1 MKKTIFLFI
10 AIFFSS
16 LVIAQRYTDGRA
28 YIDFHMRLEKDIFG
42 NFKYRGDRGFI
53 ATLSKNVFDDITYED
68 SNNNKLVYK
77 NKFLIKMD
85 NGNMSIFQDLI
96 RYFSNKKDLKE
107 EFEIDVF
114 DKLKYK
120 NSKNFKASLS
130 KNIFDDVEYE
140 DSNGN
145 KIVYKQKFITLFRLT
160 EMRNLDAYLF
170 LDMVYTLL
178 NEKNFKEEYEVDI
191 FDNVVYTSSDGE
203 KMKMDKEMALRYYKL
218 KQRTRGA
225 SYWGN
230 LF

>member
-1 MKKTIFLFI
+1 MKRIIFVLV
-10 AIFFSS
+10 AILLSLSVSS
-16 LVIAQRYTDGRA
+16 QQYRSWNYHRM
-28 YIDFHMRLEKDIFG
+28 FEKDIFG
-42 NFKYRGDRGFI
+42 NLIYKGENGFK
-53 ATLSKNVFDDITYED
+53 ASLSKNIFDDITYED

-77 NKFLIKMD
+77 KKFLDRLEEDSERRMF
-85 NGNMSIFQDLI
+85 SDLLY
-96 RYFSNKKDLKE
+96 YFSDKKSLQE
-107 EFEIDVF
+107 EFEVDIF
-114 DKLKYK
+114 DKLNYR
-120 NSKNFKASLS
+120 NNKNFRASLS

-140 DSNGN
+140 DSNRN
-145 KIVYKQKFITLFRLT
+145 KIVYKQKFLDLFRLT

-191 FDNVVYTSSDGE
+191 FNNVVYTSSDGE
-203 KMKMDKEMALRYYKL
+203 KMKMDKEMALRYHRL